1 MKGSFLW
8 LRRKEHQ
15 TESKF
20 LSQLPM
26 ENLHRLGLRK
36 RNSDKWSMPAQFPAV
51 RMADAKI

>member
-1 MKGSFLW
+1 MKEGFLW

>member
-1 MKGSFLW
+1 MKGGFLW

-20 LSQLPM
+20 LSQLSM